1 MMRGSPFSD
10 RNSKASDKTTIN
22 VTDGTLIPLKDE
34 GTLLSAW
41 NISFCGAI
49 ALLVLL
55 PVLSPDPY
63 LRILSFVPD
72 GLVATFSVT
81 LVSIFFA
88 LLIGL
93 FAGLG
98 RISQK
103 RFINRI
109 ATVYVEIIRGIPL
122 LVQLFIW
129 YFVLPELL
137 PFGLGDAFK
146 QKLDPVTQQF
156 VSAMVCLGFFTSARV
171 CEQVRSGINALPRG
185 Q

>member
-41 NISFCGAI
+41 IISVCGAI

-55 PVLSPDPY
+55 PVLCPDAD
-63 LRILSFVPD
+63 LRILSVVPD

-103 RFINRI
+103 RSSTGSRQSMS
-109 ATVYVEIIRGIPL
+109 R
-122 LVQLFIW
+122 
-129 YFVLPELL
+129 
-137 PFGLGDAFK
+137 
-146 QKLDPVTQQF
+146 
-156 VSAMVCLGFFTSARV
+156 
-171 CEQVRSGINALPRG
+171 
-185 Q
+185 